1 MSIST
6 ARLRTKRS
14 ERPLIFSSTVKK
26 PTIRCSAMPSIRYNR
41 PALTATS
48 ARPRQQKCIFLCP
61 IPDPTLLQR
70 ARPTLRRLSENNYC
84 YQILYRAL
92 EKPPTIF
99 LIGGYF
105 HFLLLKLGYSNK
117 TNNPNASPSKR
128 MFGLFSCG
136 RSEVI

>member
-1 MSIST
+1 M
-6 ARLRTKRS
+6 R
-14 ERPLIFSSTVKK
+14 
-26 PTIRCSAMPSIRYNR
+26 TIRCSAMPSIRYNR
-41 PALTATS
+41 QALTATS

-136 RSEVI
+136 RSDRTRTCSILLPKQARYQLRHTSILNFK